1 MIAGFSVLISI
12 VALSFS
18 LFAFFDGRRKD
29 ERDLFLQMH
38 HLLISDDLRRARGLL
53 FRKVTDE
60 DSVKR
65 LPDGEWRDIERAIS
79 AYNAL
84 GLYIAKRYIKE
95 RDVMDIWAEP
105 IYRAWKAAQ
114 PYLTYRMR
122 LDGYN
127 AWKYFDYLADR
138 AGQKISRA
146 GGDLELKVW
155 RRESHHD

>member
-1 MIAGFSVLISI
+1 M
-12 VALSFS
+12 
-18 LFAFFDGRRKD
+18 
-29 ERDLFLQMH
+29 
-38 HLLISDDLRRARGLL
+38 
-53 FRKVTDE
+53 
-60 DSVKR
+60 KR

-122 LDGYN
+122 RD
-127 AWKYFDYLADR
+127 DYCYVEIL
-138 AGQKISRA
+138 
-146 GGDLELKVW
+146 
-155 RRESHHD
+155 